1 MENIEKV
8 TIDNKLSDRF
18 WTFIGGTGYGFL
30 YCGGGVAS
38 GLTGIVNAFYPS
50 SQRVSELREDIGKIR
65 RGCLKTSGYLYK
77 QTFLP
82 NGTEIDIPR

>member
-1 MENIEKV
+1 MENTEKA

-18 WTFIGGTGYGFL
+18 WTFIYGTGYGFL

-38 GLTGIVNAFYPS
+38 GLIEIANTFYPS
-50 SQRVSELREDIGKIR
+50 SQRVSELREDVRKIR
-65 RGCLKTSGYLYK
+65 GGCFKTSCYLYR

-82 NGTEIDIPR
+82 NGTEIDVPR